1 MAPEVLIYV
10 RTVKT
15 YIQSNEDAN
24 QYFLSGLNPDDFYK
38 QIENVS
44 EKNFEKNGDPMLTKD
59 QFENIR
65 MTLKIKSEEN
75 KNEKIFFDLNGFG
88 KICLN

>member
-15 YIQSNEDAN
+15 YIQSNEEAK

-38 QIENVS
+38 QIEDIS
-44 EKNFEKNGDPMLTKD
+44 EENFKKNGDPMLTKD

-65 MTLKIKSEEN
+65 AILKTKSEEN
-75 KNEKIFFDLNGFG
+75 KNEKIFFDLSGFG